1 VAVHVVSAVTTSQPE
16 SPEAGVK
23 PLLVIDNLEVLYGN
37 VSLALRGISFT
48 VPERGVVAL
57 LGPNGAGKTSTIRA
71 ISGLLPIHG
80 GSVRSGDILLDGKSI
95 RGAKPD
101 KLVANGLAQVPE
113 GRLVFAHL
121 SVTDNLR
128 LGATQRRRGGL
139 GDSMD
144 QIFDLFPVLKERRK
158 QQAGWLSGGEQQM
171 VAIGRALM
179 AAPRMLLLDEVSL
192 GLAPLAIELIFERL
206 REVQRELGTTMLL
219 VEQNARVALDFADH
233 GYIVESGRVVLEG
246 ATSDL
251 RENEDVQRSYL
262 GGGAHGERVSYA
274 STKRYRKRT
283 RWLS

>member
-1 VAVHVVSAVTTSQPE
+1 MSAVATAQEGASGPSTK
-16 SPEAGVK
+16 A
-23 PLLVIDNLEVLYGN
+23 LLELDNLEVLYGN

-48 VPERGVVAL
+48 VPERGVVAI

-80 GSVRSGDILLDGKSI
+80 GSIRSGDILLDGKSI

-101 KLVANGLAQVPE
+101 KLVATGLAQVPE

-128 LGATQRRRGGL
+128 LGATQRKRGGV

-144 QIFDLFPVLKERRK
+144 QVFDLFPVLKERRK

-179 AAPRMLLLDEVSL
+179 ASPRLLLLDEVSL

-206 REVQRELGTTMLL
+206 REVRRELGTTMLL

-233 GYIVESGRVVLEG
+233 GYIVESGRVVLDG
-246 ATSDL
+246 PTSEL
-251 RENEDVQRSYL
+251 SQNEEVQRSYL
-262 GGGAHGERVSYA
+262 GGGASGERVSYA
-274 STKRYRKRT
+274 STKRYRRRK